1 MERKE
6 LEELIEKLNNGEIS
20 SLGCQPLTDN
30 EIRGLA
36 SYIENNI
43 EDYFN
48 NEEFPD
54 EESVLYDAIE
64 PVQAQNDDWMF
75 DDDDQTDIDSRY

>member
-20 SLGCQPLTDN
+20 RLGCQSLTSD
-30 EIRGLA
+30 EIEGLS

-43 EDYFN
+43 EDYFD
-48 NEEFPD
+48 NEEYPD

-64 PVQAQNDDWMF
+64 PVQARNGDWMF

>member
-1 MERKE
+1 MEMKE
-6 LEELIEKLNNGEIS
+6 LEKLIEKLNNGKKFR
-20 SLGCQPLTDN
+20 LGRQPLTDD
-30 EIRGLA
+30 EIEGLA

-43 EDYFN
+43 EDYLD
-48 NEEFPD
+48 NEEYPD

-64 PVQAQNDDWMF
+64 PVQARNGDWMF